1 MSLSKYVYNSKTC
14 RYEPARTSPVSVVGV
29 SLLFCIT
36 TALIFGGM
44 LYVHSKLFMSD
55 AGKALQKENHAM
67 QKHEASLKQG
77 LASINATLASLN
89 TKDADLHKKIFE
101 TERPSSVSPESENES
116 LVLMDESGFKGEASE
131 LKTQI
136 ANTSK
141 ISADHHN
148 HFNSLK
154 VDKTK
159 LNFLLSVPSIQPIEN
174 SELTKLVSG
183 FGDRI
188 NPFHKGIHHHP
199 GADFAALRGTP
210 VLATARGVV
219 VDITNGSSLQA
230 GYGNLVEIDHGNGL
244 ITRYAHLD
252 ATNVRVGQRVTK
264 GTVIGSVGMSGGA
277 IAPHVHYE
285 VIRNGKQVDPIP
297 YLLQNINSTQYST
310 LQKLGSKKNQTLD

>member
-1 MSLSKYVYNSKTC
+1 MD
-14 RYEPARTSPVSVVGV
+14 VG
-29 SLLFCIT
+29 
-36 TALIFGGM
+36 
-44 LYVHSKLFMSD
+44 HD
-55 AGKALQKENHAM
+55 Q
-67 QKHEASLKQG
+67 
-77 LASINATLASLN
+77 
-89 TKDADLHKKIFE
+89 
-101 TERPSSVSPESENES
+101 
-116 LVLMDESGFKGEASE
+116 
-131 LKTQI
+131 
-136 ANTSK
+136 
-141 ISADHHN
+141 
-148 HFNSLK
+148 
-154 VDKTK
+154 

-174 SELTKLVSG
+174 GELTKLVSG

-252 ATNVRVGQRVTK
+252 AASVRVGQRVSK
-264 GTVIGSVGMSGGA
+264 GAIIGTVGMSGGA

-285 VIRNGKQVDPIP
+285 IIRRGKQVDPVP
-297 YLLQNINSTQYST
+297 YLLQNLNSTEYSM